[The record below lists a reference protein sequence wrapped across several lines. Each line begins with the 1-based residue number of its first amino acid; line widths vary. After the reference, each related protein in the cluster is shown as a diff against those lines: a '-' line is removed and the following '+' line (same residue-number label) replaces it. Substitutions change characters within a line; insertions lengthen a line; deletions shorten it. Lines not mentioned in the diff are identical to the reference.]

1 MQNNLAIK
9 IQNII
14 IIYEQYFSTIFL
26 NIYEKLYIF
35 DLMTWLYRLRLR
47 HSLTWCHV
55 FVNHDY
61 PFKITH
67 RS

>member
-1 MQNNLAIK
+1 MRN
-9 IQNII
+9 
-14 IIYEQYFSTIFL
+14 
-26 NIYEKLYIF
+26 YIF

-47 HSLTWCHV
+47 HSLPWCHV

-61 PFKITH
+61 PIKITH